1 MISIR
6 QMRSVVAVLEEGSF
20 TRAAERE
27 NATQSGISQHI
38 SAVEQQLGAALFQ
51 RTSDG
56 VKATKA
62 GQRYYRRCVEML
74 RTMELA
80 SAEVQA
86 LSGEVAGTLR
96 AGLMPAFTRA
106 ALAPALEHF
115 CQVNP
120 NVDVRITEAY
130 SGALTDLVRADELDF
145 ALVPAS
151 EQVVGVKT
159 SLLSRDR
166 EMLVSGAGINLGHLK
181 PVRLATLPPLKV
193 IVPGSANIRRRNLD
207 TYFETNNVRVERLLE
222 MDAMF
227 GTLELIARSDWV
239 AVLPGIIT
247 VSDVAGE
254 TRHVNPIADPELHSE
269 FVVIE
274 PARRALST
282 PAALFLDQMRREIQE
297 IAEQWRQISV

>member
-27 NATQSGISQHI
+27 NATQSGISQHV
-38 SAVEQQLGAALFQ
+38 SAVEQQLGAALFE

-56 VKATKA
+56 VVPTKA

-106 ALAPALEHF
+106 ALAPALERF
-115 CQVNP
+115 CQTNP
-120 NVDVRITEAY
+120 HVDVRITEAY

-151 EQVVGVKT
+151 GQVVGVKT

-166 EMLVSGAGINLGHLK
+166 EMLVSGAGTQLDHLK
-181 PVRLATLPPLKV
+181 PVRLATLPPLKI
-193 IVPGSANIRRRNLD
+193 IVPGAANIRRRNLES
-207 TYFETNNVRVERLLE
+207 YFETNNVRIERLLE

-247 VSDVAGE
+247 ISDARGDL
-254 TRHVNPIADPELHSE
+254 RNVNPLADPELLSE

-282 PAALFLDQMRREIQE
+282 PAALFLDQIRREIQE
-297 IAEQWRQISV
+297 IAEQWRHIAN